1 MKKIIKLT
9 ESDLTRVVKRVIN
22 EQMYH
27 REHVYRI
34 QAFLNKRI
42 NAGLELDGRTGR
54 NSKTA
59 DAIAKYQEMIGVYP
73 TDGTWGDKT
82 YSKMPEKDKIMLKN
96 IVANEYGVHEDLW
109 GNFLDWVKKQ
119 FQ

>member
-1 MKKIIKLT
+1 
-9 ESDLTRVVKRVIN
+9 
-22 EQMYH
+22 MYH

-59 DAIAKYQEMIGVYP
+59 DSIAKYQEMIGVYP
-73 TDGTWGDKT
+73 TDGVWGPNT
-82 YSKMPEKDKIMLKN
+82 MEKMPLPDKKRLKDL
-96 IVANEYGVHEDLW
+96 VAEEGGFFDK
-109 GNFLDWVKKQ
+109 FLHFFNLD
-119 FQ
+119 